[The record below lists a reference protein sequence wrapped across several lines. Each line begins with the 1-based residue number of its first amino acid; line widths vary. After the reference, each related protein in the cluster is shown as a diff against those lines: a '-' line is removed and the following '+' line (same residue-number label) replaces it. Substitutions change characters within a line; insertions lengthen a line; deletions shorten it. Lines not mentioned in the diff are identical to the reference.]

1 MIKETI
7 RKSMSRAFCLFAL
20 TCISITA
27 GAKNTV
33 SNDYSQSGDTINS
46 SIRLDKFSLDNLKI
60 GPILES
66 LNEMFNNIADN
77 YPEGVDP
84 VPLNLNFDFNLDL
97 KTSQPFLLI
106 QVIYN
111 TLSGD
116 DGMVNQMKDK
126 EIKKFD
132 QKTLNKLKKQFRK
145 RSNKEIK
152 KLCKGD
158 CQTQKELKHKIQKLL
173 DGIHIKE

>member
-7 RKSMSRAFCLFAL
+7 RKSLSRAFCLFAL
-20 TCISITA
+20 ICISTTA
-27 GAKNTV
+27 QAKNTAI
-33 SNDYSQSGDTINS
+33 NDYSQSGDTINS
-46 SIRLDKFSLDNLKI
+46 SFSFNNPKFSQILKSLQQFADDLQQKFPDGIQEPVDLNLK
-60 GPILES
+60 
-66 LNEMFNNIADN
+66 
-77 YPEGVDP
+77 
-84 VPLNLNFDFNLDL
+84 FDFNLDF
-97 KTSQPFLLI
+97 TSSQPFLLI

-111 TLSGD
+111 TLAGE
-116 DGMVNQMKDK
+116 DGIVNQMKDK

-158 CQTQKELKHKIQKLL
+158 RQTQKELKHKIQKLL
-173 DGIHIKE
+173 DGIQIKE

>member
-1 MIKETI
+1 MT
-7 RKSMSRAFCLFAL
+7 RAFCLIAL

-27 GAKNTV
+27 EAKNTV
-33 SNDYSQSGDTINS
+33 SNDYSQYADTVNS

-60 GPILES
+60 GPVLES
-66 LNEMFNNIADN
+66 IQEMLNNIADK

-84 VPLNLNFDFNLDL
+84 VDLNLKFDFNFDL
-97 KTSQPFLLI
+97 KTSQPFLII

-111 TLSGD
+111 TLAGE
-116 DGMVNQMKDK
+116 DGMVNKLKDK

-158 CQTQKELKHKIQKLL
+158 RQTQKELKHKIQKLL
-173 DGIHIKE
+173 DGIQIKE